1 MDNFTD
7 RKELIEAVCKRADAI
22 DSISNL
28 ADAYE
33 FNVRP
38 ICRQMGIT
46 YTAFVILMYLANN
59 PDKCT
64 ASDICKVKGIKPNL
78 ISFNVDKLVKEG
90 FLLREAIPGDRR
102 SVRLVCTRKAEPFIE
117 RGRNLSKEFLYD
129 LTEGLSCEDV
139 KSLMNYVDIMKENAI
154 KMRKKSYSNKID

>member
-7 RKELIEAVCKRADAI
+7 RKDVIEAICRRADAI
-22 DSISNL
+22 DTICNL
-28 ADAYE
+28 SDAYE
-33 FNVRP
+33 SNVRP

-59 PDKCT
+59 PDKYT

-117 RGRNLSKEFLYD
+117 RGRSLNKEFLYS
-129 LTEGLSCEDV
+129 LTEGLSCEEV
-139 KSLMNYVDIMKENAI
+139 KNAVKYMDTMRENVV
-154 KMRKKSYSNKID
+154 KMRKKSELDKID